1 MFCASCTCAPS
12 HRPKRPADGGSADRL
27 RAILGLSLI
36 FALTGCAHGHHA
48 AADAS
53 PAAALGA
60 LGACETR
67 DLHLDDAHLIVSAN
81 ADGTPTSILV
91 IGAASPEAAAQAQR
105 QAEHAFGS
113 PHRDTEAVAHQS
125 KWGLVTWT
133 DRCGHPLPAPA
144 GPHVAS
150 TPR

>member
-1 MFCASCTCAPS
+1 
-12 HRPKRPADGGSADRL
+12 L
-27 RAILGLSLI
+27 RAILWLCLI
-36 FALTGCAHGHHA
+36 FALTACARGRHA
-48 AADAS
+48 AVDAS
-53 PAAALGA
+53 PAAALGP

-67 DLHLDDAHLIVSAN
+67 DLQLDDAHLVVSAN

-105 QAEHAFGS
+105 QAERAFGP
-113 PHRDTEAVAHQS
+113 PHRDAEAIAHQS

-144 GPHVAS
+144 APHVRSA
-150 TPR
+150 RR